1 MVRVGSYWHA
11 QQSAINFQFF
21 VWKCKAFGKEKQ
33 AEWPS
38 VCSMGDQSMWVM
50 KNTGLHANAKF
61 SFQTATQVSLLHGNL
76 EHQNHTAI
84 QLMFILYRSN
94 WKE

>member
-1 MVRVGSYWHA
+1 ML
-11 QQSAINFQFF
+11 
-21 VWKCKAFGKEKQ
+21 
-33 AEWPS
+33 
-38 VCSMGDQSMWVM
+38 VM
-50 KNTGLHANAKF
+50 KNTGLLANAKF
-61 SFQTATQVSLLHGNL
+61 SLQTATQVGLLHGNL